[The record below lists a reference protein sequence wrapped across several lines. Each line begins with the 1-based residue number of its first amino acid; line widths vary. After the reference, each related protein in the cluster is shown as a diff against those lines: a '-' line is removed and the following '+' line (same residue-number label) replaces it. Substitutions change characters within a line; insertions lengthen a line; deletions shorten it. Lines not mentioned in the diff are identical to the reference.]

1 MSQQP
6 ARHAGRTSLFYR
18 QVAAVTVRQA
28 RQRRSANPAWGENGP
43 SPPTRGSPTPL
54 WLQAKMDTGG
64 IWWQDF
70 GNDLRVVLWLN
81 KLDVSAA
88 GITWLK
94 LSAPKT

>member
-1 MSQQP
+1 
-6 ARHAGRTSLFYR
+6 
-18 QVAAVTVRQA
+18 
-28 RQRRSANPAWGENGP
+28 
-43 SPPTRGSPTPL
+43 
-54 WLQAKMDTGG
+54 MDTGG